1 MKVRVIFL
9 GDTFIYDLT
18 LHDYE
23 LIAMMMN
30 LNLKSFVLMLSLALL
45 AGCKNL
51 PFVGK
56 NEAMNEIS
64 LPTPDLD
71 KSLTGHEF
79 LLKTGQQVI
88 GQLLVVETEEGD
100 TLPDI
105 ARNFGLGHNAIV
117 LANPEVEKWLPPP
130 QTKVLLPLRFI
141 LPAVARQGI
150 VLNLANTRLF
160 YFPEKNRQR
169 VITYPAGIGRDGWDT
184 PMGLTK
190 VISKVKNPTW
200 TVPVSIAREHAAKGD
215 ILPKVVP
222 AGADNPLG
230 QYALKL
236 SKSGYLIHGT
246 NKPYGV
252 GMQISH
258 GCLNLYP
265 EDISAL
271 FDITAVGTQVMI
283 IDKPYLVAW
292 EEGTLFLEA
301 HPPLD
306 KTKDFK
312 KPLIAEIKQLVK
324 KHKTPVD
331 WLKVTQVLAAAN
343 GVPTPISVHSASF
356 ADLVANAKL
365 IDHPA
370 KLYGQPE
377 PQPLTEQD
385 WQIVVERF
393 TDEKSARTLAAV
405 LNHQGPM
412 IPAQVVQQ
420 GEIYQVI
427 AGPFHSKKESLK
439 MLKRLEIELELK
451 GTLNPPRLFMSL
463 FKFIHS
469 TV

>member
-1 MKVRVIFL
+1 
-9 GDTFIYDLT
+9 
-18 LHDYE
+18 
-23 LIAMMMN
+23 
-30 LNLKSFVLMLSLALL
+30 
-45 AGCKNL
+45 
-51 PFVGK
+51 
-56 NEAMNEIS
+56 
-64 LPTPDLD
+64 
-71 KSLTGHEF
+71 
-79 LLKTGQQVI
+79 
-88 GQLLVVETEEGD
+88 
-100 TLPDI
+100 
-105 ARNFGLGHNAIV
+105 
-117 LANPEVEKWLPPP
+117 
-130 QTKVLLPLRFI
+130 
-141 LPAVARQGI
+141 
-150 VLNLANTRLF
+150 
-160 YFPEKNRQR
+160 
-169 VITYPAGIGRDGWDT
+169 
-184 PMGLTK
+184 

-200 TVPVSIAREHAAKGD
+200 TVPASIAREHAAKGD

-356 ADLVANAKL
+356 AEIAAHAAT

-370 KLYGQPE
+370 QLYGQPE
-377 PQPLTEQD
+377 AQALTEQD
-385 WQIVVERF
+385 WHIVVERF
-393 TDEKSARTLAAV
+393 TDEKAARTLAAV

-412 IPAQVVQQ
+412 IPAHVVQQ

-451 GTLNPPRLFMSL
+451 GTVNPPRLFMSL
-463 FKFIHS
+463 YQPIHR